1 MESYRSISIREISE
15 AMNLTVLN
23 EGNLDLKVSRPNL
36 YQVGYELT
44 GFLATGSEELTDY
57 INVYGQEE
65 SYYLE
70 KLSSETKEEI
80 LSKYFA
86 LPFPALVISSAAIV
100 SEEVLAIA
108 KRYNKNVLRSQ
119 YLISETIRELKFYLL
134 RQLWIE
140 EVYEDY
146 ALMEIHGIGVLLT
159 GYEDAKIG
167 SMIELVG
174 RGHRLITDRNVLIR
188 RLGENDVEG
197 MNMLEKT
204 TEKDHFFIEN
214 HRGRQID
221 VTSHFGV
228 KSTRKKK
235 KINIVIHLEEWDEK
249 KFYDRL
255 GLDVEYEVFVGEKI
269 QKITLPVR
277 KGRNLAVII
286 ETAALSY
293 RLRRMG
299 LNSAEYFLSESQ
311 RIIRENQEKRGLNMG
326 NKTMAM
332 PVRKLKNEF
341 DLKIIYGEELIDTTY
356 VETTNVFRPSLALA
370 GHYEL
375 YQNSENR
382 GVQVFS
388 TVEFKFLESL
398 SEEERVEN
406 LKRYL
411 SYDFPL
417 IVLTTGLHAPEYF
430 MRLVK
435 ESKHILCRS
444 PFRKPSQLIANFNNY
459 LETYFA
465 PTLSLHGVFVELY
478 GFGVLLI
485 GKSGI
490 GKSETALELI
500 HRGHRLVADDFV
512 KFSESPTGDIIGKSA
527 RIPYFMEIRGL
538 GIIDIKTLYG
548 LGAVRIAKRLD
559 LIIELKEQDED
570 SYITSVGGQAEKQ
583 EILGKS
589 FKKETIYISSGRNA
603 AVMVEILVM
612 NTMAKILGYN
622 AEKAFDFGMKLL
634 NSED

>member
-23 EGNLDLKVSRPNL
+23 EGNLDLRVFRPNI

-70 KLSSETKEEI
+70 KLPSAMKEEI
-80 LSKYFA
+80 VSKYFS

-108 KRYNKNVLRSQ
+108 KKYNKNVLRSQ

-140 EVYEDY
+140 EVYKDY
-146 ALMEIHGIGVLLT
+146 ALMEIHGIGVLLA
-159 GYEDAKIG
+159 GYDDAKIG

-174 RGHRLITDRNVLIR
+174 RGHRLITDKNVLIR

-214 HRGRQID
+214 HRGRKID

-235 KINIVIHLEEWDEK
+235 KINIVIYLEEWDEK

-255 GLDVEYEVFVGEKI
+255 GLDIEYEIFVEEKI

-286 ETAALSY
+286 ETAALNY

-299 LNSAEYFLSESQ
+299 LNSAEYFLSQSQ
-311 RIIRENQEKRGLNMG
+311 KVIKENQEKRGLKMG
-326 NKTMAM
+326 NKTMVM

-341 DLKIIYGEELIDTTY
+341 DLKVIYGEDLIDSTY

-375 YQNSENR
+375 YQNLENR

-388 TVEFKFLESL
+388 PVEFKFLESL
-398 SEEERVEN
+398 SEEDRIDN
-406 LKRYL
+406 LKR
-411 SYDFPL
+411 
-417 IVLTTGLHAPEYF
+417 
-430 MRLVK
+430 
-435 ESKHILCRS
+435 
-444 PFRKPSQLIANFNNY
+444 
-459 LETYFA
+459 
-465 PTLSLHGVFVELY
+465 
-478 GFGVLLI
+478 
-485 GKSGI
+485 
-490 GKSETALELI
+490 
-500 HRGHRLVADDFV
+500 
-512 KFSESPTGDIIGKSA
+512 
-527 RIPYFMEIRGL
+527 
-538 GIIDIKTLYG
+538 
-548 LGAVRIAKRLD
+548 
-559 LIIELKEQDED
+559 
-570 SYITSVGGQAEKQ
+570 
-583 EILGKS
+583 
-589 FKKETIYISSGRNA
+589 
-603 AVMVEILVM
+603 
-612 NTMAKILGYN
+612 
-622 AEKAFDFGMKLL
+622 
-634 NSED
+634 

>member
-235 KINIVIHLEEWDEK
+235 KINIVIHLEDGMKRNFMTVWVWMLNTKFLLEK
-249 KFYDRL
+249 RYKKL
-255 GLDVEYEVFVGEKI
+255 L
-269 QKITLPVR
+269 
-277 KGRNLAVII
+277 
-286 ETAALSY
+286 
-293 RLRRMG
+293 
-299 LNSAEYFLSESQ
+299 FLSE
-311 RIIRENQEKRGLNMG
+311 
-326 NKTMAM
+326 
-332 PVRKLKNEF
+332 
-341 DLKIIYGEELIDTTY
+341 
-356 VETTNVFRPSLALA
+356 
-370 GHYEL
+370 
-375 YQNSENR
+375 
-382 GVQVFS
+382 
-388 TVEFKFLESL
+388 
-398 SEEERVEN
+398 
-406 LKRYL
+406 
-411 SYDFPL
+411 
-417 IVLTTGLHAPEYF
+417 
-430 MRLVK
+430 K
-435 ESKHILCRS
+435 E
-444 PFRKPSQLIANFNNY
+444 
-459 LETYFA
+459 
-465 PTLSLHGVFVELY
+465 
-478 GFGVLLI
+478 
-485 GKSGI
+485 GI
-490 GKSETALELI
+490 
-500 HRGHRLVADDFV
+500 
-512 KFSESPTGDIIGKSA
+512 
-527 RIPYFMEIRGL
+527 
-538 GIIDIKTLYG
+538 
-548 LGAVRIAKRLD
+548 
-559 LIIELKEQDED
+559 
-570 SYITSVGGQAEKQ
+570 
-583 EILGKS
+583 
-589 FKKETIYISSGRNA
+589 
-603 AVMVEILVM
+603 
-612 NTMAKILGYN
+612 
-622 AEKAFDFGMKLL
+622 
-634 NSED
+634 